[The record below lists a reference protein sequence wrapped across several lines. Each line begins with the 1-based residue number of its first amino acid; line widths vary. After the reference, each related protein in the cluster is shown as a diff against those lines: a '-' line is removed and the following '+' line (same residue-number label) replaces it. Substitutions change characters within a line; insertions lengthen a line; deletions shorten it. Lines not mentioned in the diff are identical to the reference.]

1 MPAMDVLPELLGG
14 SPAILALKERI
25 ARLLSRQSER
35 ARLAP
40 VLILGETGTGKG
52 LVARAL
58 HGASPRRGGP
68 FVDIN
73 CAAIPETLLESELF
87 GFERGAF
94 TDARQAKAGLF
105 QTAHRGTIFLD
116 EVGAMPPAIQAKL
129 LKVIEERVVRRLGS
143 TRTEAVDAWIVAA
156 TNEDLLAAVQAR
168 RFREDLYHRLAVV
181 TLTLPPLRERR
192 EDIPLLAEHFLA
204 RACADY
210 GLSEKTLAA
219 DARAALR
226 AHDWKGNVRD
236 LLNVMERVALLGD
249 ADVVT
254 ADALGLPAGG
264 GPSAPA
270 APAGDRP
277 ASLEEVV
284 DSVERRHLADTL
296 RELGWNVTRAAAR
309 LGISRD
315 TLRYRIAKYQL
326 RGSDAAPPK
335 RRPRPGAPG
344 GASAPAATRPDP
356 AAPATVR
363 WEERRITLLRTTLEA
378 PAGTDPRLYPS
389 WALELLVE
397 KVQSF
402 GGRVEEASP
411 TGLVA
416 AFGLEPMED
425 APRRAAHAAM
435 AIQKA
440 VERVRGAEARSPAVR
455 CAVHVGLFLVGS
467 GGSGAQIDLDG
478 KRRAWSLL
486 DGLVARA
493 APGDI
498 VASEAASRFLE
509 RGCELA
515 PLGEPGGGAPAYRL
529 TPGDRAGLGRRLATF
544 AGRTQELELLGSRLA
559 LAMQGHGQGV
569 GILGEA
575 GIGKSRLVHEFRR
588 TLETVPVTLLE
599 GRCQS
604 YGAAIPY
611 LPILDILRQNF
622 RITDLDGPEA
632 IAEKVRSGLAELEI
646 DPAEW
651 APYLLR
657 LFGIREG
664 TERLAGLAPGAVKF
678 RTFEALRQMGL
689 HGSRRRPIVFFI
701 EDLQWIDATSE
712 ECFSDLL
719 ESLTGAPA
727 LFLTTYRP
735 GYRPPWGDRSYAT
748 QMALQPLAPE
758 HGLTVLRSIRD
769 TRVPERLA
777 RLILDRAEG
786 NPFFI
791 EELSRAV
798 ETGAAA
804 TPGAVPETIHAV
816 LLARIERLDDAPR
829 RLLQAAA
836 VLGRQAPLPLL
847 RALWDGTGEMAPHL
861 RELTR
866 LEFLYRKS
874 GGTEPV
880 YAFVHTLTQEVAY
893 DGLPAARRE
902 ALHRAAGR
910 ALEAAYAGRREEVF
924 DRLSYHFS
932 RAGEPDRA
940 IHYLTQL
947 ADRAAGAQAHRE
959 AVRILEEALRHAAR
973 LPESERG
980 ARQLELLIRQAY
992 QLLPQG
998 RFQEIVELLDAHREL
1013 LERLGNPAGAGP
1025 YHLLLARS
1033 ALFLGD
1039 DRRATEAAAAA
1050 LAEAT
1055 RAGDESTLGRVY
1067 YMLTQQASLA
1077 GRAREALE
1085 HGRRAVD
1092 HLERAGDR
1100 VWQATTHWM
1109 IAVNHA
1115 VLGTFD
1121 AAMEHAR
1128 LTRSLGE
1135 AVGDPQAQSTAAW
1148 AEGIVHALRGDGDAA
1163 VEACRRA
1170 LELAPDALNTALASG
1185 WLGYVHLEGQDPA
1198 QAIPPL
1204 EQAIKRLAH
1213 FRFPQLEALFTA
1225 FLADAER
1232 LAGAAARAQEQA
1244 GQALGRARASKS
1256 PFAEASALR
1265 TLGRLAQAAG
1275 DRAGAAAHLAA
1286 ARAAFEAIGARY
1298 EVARTDLD
1306 RAAAA
1311 RAAGDLGAA
1320 AESLR
1325 LAARGL
1331 APLSA
1336 PGLLARVRALGQA
1349 LGVALEN

>member
-1 MPAMDVLPELLGG
+1 MDVLPELLGG
-14 SPAILALKERI
+14 SPAILTLKERI

-35 ARLAP
+35 GRLAP

-58 HGASPRRGGP
+58 HGASARRGGP

-116 EVGAMPPAIQAKL
+116 EVGAMPPALQAKL

-143 TRTEAVDAWIVAA
+143 TRSEAVDVWIVAA
-156 TNEDLLAAVQAR
+156 TNEDLAAAAQAR
-168 RFREDLYHRLAVV
+168 RFRDDLYHRLAVV

-226 AHDWKGNVRD
+226 AHDWPGNVRD
-236 LLNVMERVALLGD
+236 LLNAMERVALLGD
-249 ADVVT
+249 APVVT
-254 ADALGLPAGG
+254 ADALGLPPGG
-264 GPSAPA
+264 EPRADAPST
-270 APAGDRP
+270 GDRP
-277 ASLEEVV
+277 VSLEEVV
-284 DSVERRHLADTL
+284 DSVERRHLLDTL
-296 RELGWNVTRAAAR
+296 RELRWNVTRAAAR

-315 TLRYRIAKYQL
+315 TLRYRIAKYRL
-326 RGSDAAPPK
+326 RESDAAPA
-335 RRPRPGAPG
+335 RRSRPPPEGSRGPGAP
-344 GASAPAATRPDP
+344 AVARLEPP
-356 AAPATVR
+356 APATVR
-363 WEERRITLLRTTLEA
+363 WEERRVTLLRAVLA
-378 PAGTDPRLYPS
+378 VPAATDPRLYPS
-389 WALELLVE
+389 RALELIVE

-416 AFGLEPMED
+416 AFGLEPVED

-440 VERVRGAEARSPAVR
+440 VERVRGGDAGSLAVR
-455 CAVHVGLFLVGS
+455 CAVHVSPFLVGS
-467 GGSGAQIDLDG
+467 GGSGVQIDLDG

-486 DGLVARA
+486 DGLIARA
-493 APGDI
+493 APDEI
-498 VASEAASRFLE
+498 VASEAARRFLE
-509 RGCELA
+509 RGCELT
-515 PLGEPGGGAPAYRL
+515 PLGEADGERAHRVTA
-529 TPGDRAGLGRRLATF
+529 GDRAGLGRRMATF
-544 AGRTQELELLGSRLA
+544 AGRTQELELLTSRLG
-559 LAMQGHGQGV
+559 LAMQGHGQAI

-575 GIGKSRLVHEFRR
+575 GIGKSRLMYEFRR
-588 TLETVPVTLLE
+588 ALEAVPVTLLE

-604 YGAAIPY
+604 YGTAIPY

-632 IAEKVRSGLAELEI
+632 IAEKVRLGLTDLEI
-646 DPAEW
+646 DAAEW
-651 APYLLR
+651 APYLHR
-657 LFGIREG
+657 LFGIKEG
-664 TERLAGLAPGAVKF
+664 TERLAGLAPGAIKF

-712 ECFSDLL
+712 ECIADLL

-727 LFLTTYRP
+727 LFLTSYRP

-748 QMALQPLAPE
+748 QVALQPLALE

-798 ETGAAA
+798 ETGVAPA
-804 TPGAVPETIHAV
+804 PGTVPETIHAV
-816 LLARIERLDDAPR
+816 LLARIERLDEPPR

-847 RALWDGTGEMAPHL
+847 RALWDGPGEPGPHL

-874 GGTEPV
+874 GGAEPL

-893 DGLPAARRE
+893 ESLPAGRRE
-902 ALHRAAGR
+902 ALHGAAGR
-910 ALEAAYAGRREEVF
+910 ALETAYAGRREEVF

-940 IHYLTQL
+940 IHYLAQL

-980 ARQLELLIRQAY
+980 ARQLDLLIRQAY

-1013 LERLGNPAGAGP
+1013 LERLGNPAVAGP

-1067 YMLTQQASLA
+1067 YMLTQQATLA

-1115 VLGTFD
+1115 ALGAFD

-1135 AVGDPQAQSTAAW
+1135 SVGDPQAQSNAAW

-1163 VEACRRA
+1163 VEACRRG
-1170 LELAPDALNTALASG
+1170 LELAPDALNTALAAG
-1185 WLGYVHLEGQDPA
+1185 WLGYAHLEGEDPA

-1204 EQAIKRLAH
+1204 EQAIKRLTH

-1232 LAGAAARAQEQA
+1232 LAGAAARAGEQA

-1275 DRAGAAAHLAA
+1275 DRAAAAAHLAA
-1286 ARAAFEAIGARY
+1286 ARGTFEAIGARY

-1306 RAAAA
+1306 RAVAA
-1311 RAAGDLGAA
+1311 RDAGDLAAA
-1320 AESLR
+1320 AECLR
-1325 LAARGL
+1325 LAARAL
-1331 APLSA
+1331 APLGA
-1336 PGLLARVRALGQA
+1336 PGRLARVRALGRA
-1349 LGVALEN
+1349 LGVTLED